1 MEFIKLLMALVVLVN
16 PLGAMSVFIS
26 LTAHHQPFERR
37 RIAQTT
43 SISVAVVVGVSALI
57 GDPLLRFLGISIGAF
72 QMGGGLLMLLIAIAM
87 MNAQPMPTKA
97 NSSEQEE
104 ASSRPNIAVVP
115 LAIPIMTGPG
125 TISTVIIYGAKSQ
138 TIWDLLMLISVG
150 AVLASLCYAAL
161 ISALPISRWLGV
173 TGVNIV
179 NRVMGMILSAI
190 SVEIMADG
198 LRNLFPQL
206 IR

>member
-1 MEFIKLLMALVVLVN
+1 VEFIKLLMALVVLVN